1 MTELLLAD
9 LEFSL
14 PKAGDMPMGPREI
27 AGYLEGLSGWSF
39 QAETNSI
46 LKCYA
51 FEDFATALAFTNQVG
66 ALAEDHGHH
75 PDIALGW
82 GSASV
87 SLTTHDIGGIHM
99 ADLILAARIDR
110 IQRS

>member
-1 MTELLLAD
+1 MTEALLAD
-9 LEFSL
+9 REFSL
-14 PKAGDMPMGPREI
+14 PRAGDTPMGTQDI
-27 AGYLEGLSGWSF
+27 AGYLEELSGWSF
-39 QAETNSI
+39 QVETNSI
-46 LKCYA
+46 VKRYA
-51 FEDFATALAFTNQVG
+51 FDDFATALAFTNQVG

-82 GSASV
+82 GAASV